1 MELDHEPNVAVD
13 ERPLAR
19 PLTGNQQLPSD
30 AEWDD
35 EESEDDEDLD
45 DVATTSEADEATEE
59 EDETAEEVDE
69 DDGFA
74 DDERDPF
81 ARAPAALVSDAE
93 TGSEDDDHVEHVD
106 TRSPITLDGAVYARI
121 ADCLRAAIATA
132 DEKLGPARELAEREP
147 FYNGFVTVLE
157 AQRRR
162 YVRALDKAQSQA
174 ATATIAPAEADE
186 VEVEPAQLV

>member
-19 PLTGNQQLPSD
+19 PLTGNQQLPPE

-35 EESEDDEDLD
+35 EESEEDDDPD
-45 DVATTSEADEATEE
+45 DVATTSETDEETEK
-59 EDETAEEVDE
+59 DETAEVEEDE
-69 DDGFA
+69 DEGFA

-81 ARAPAALVSDAE
+81 VGAPAALVSPVE
-93 TGSEDDDHVEHVD
+93 TGSEDDDHVEHVE
-106 TRSPITLDGAVYARI
+106 TRSPITLEGAVYARI
-121 ADCLRAAIATA
+121 ADCLRAAIASA

-147 FYNGFVTVLE
+147 FYTGFVTVLE

-162 YVRALDKAQSQA
+162 YVRALERAQAQA
-174 ATATIAPAEADE
+174 ATATIVPAEADE

>member
-19 PLTGNQQLPSD
+19 PLTGNQQLPPD

-59 EDETAEEVDE
+59 EDETAEAGDE

-93 TGSEDDDHVEHVD
+93 TGSEEDHVEHVE

>member
-19 PLTGNQQLPSD
+19 PLTGKQQLPPD

-59 EDETAEEVDE
+59 DETAEEEEDE

-93 TGSEDDDHVEHVD
+93 TGSEEDHVEHVE

-147 FYNGFVTVLE
+147 FYTGFVTVLE

-174 ATATIAPAEADE
+174 ATAPIVPAEADE